1 MTESFSLSACSDSM
15 RSCSDAC
22 TGCEQMK
29 GMVNFVLFGVT
40 IMTSRATHLEEVSQ
54 LHLEDRDLNPKP

>member
-1 MTESFSLSACSDSM
+1 
-15 RSCSDAC
+15 
-22 TGCEQMK
+22 MK